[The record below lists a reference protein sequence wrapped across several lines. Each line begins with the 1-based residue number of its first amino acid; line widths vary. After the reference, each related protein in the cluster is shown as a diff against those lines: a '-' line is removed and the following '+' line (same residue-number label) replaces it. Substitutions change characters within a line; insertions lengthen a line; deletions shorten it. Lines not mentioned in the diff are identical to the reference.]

1 MISENIKQRNLV
13 RAGLIDAALL
23 AAACLIP
30 AVSHLLALPLYRLNP
45 MLMVLAAGMLL
56 VNNRLNSYILS
67 LVVPFFTCMVAGMP
81 TPLGALCMVCEYAT
95 VVTVFNLT
103 VQRGSGFWRIFGS
116 ILAAVV
122 AGKAIYYLAKWLIV
136 RPDNLIG
143 TSPVWQAVSVL
154 AISVV
159 FALLWYRKNR

>member
-56 VNNRLNSYILS
+56 VNNRLNGYILS

-103 VQRGSGFWRIFGS
+103 LRRGSGFWKIFGS

-143 TSPVWQAVSVL
+143 TSPVCQAVSVL